1 MNERNMRN
9 RRAIRLSITAA
20 ALLTLAKVGVA
31 FITGSVAVLSEATHS
46 LTDFVAAAIALI
58 AIRRAAQPPDSK
70 HRYGH
75 EKLENLSAVAEG
87 FIVLAAITY
96 VIVNAVDKLLSGST
110 HVSNPWLA
118 AGVMLVSAITNF
130 GISRMLLRTGAET
143 DSTAVIAD
151 GHHLITDVYTSAGA
165 AIGLAL
171 VAITGNNVIDPI
183 VALLVSGLVIRIG
196 IHLIVDAFRVLVDE
210 GLPDEEIAIIE
221 HVLQHEFGN
230 ELGYHRLR
238 TRRGG
243 SRRHVDVHL
252 TIDGLL
258 TLNAAHEI
266 AERVEDAIC
275 RALPNTDVLTHIE
288 PKSAAPPPGSDIG
301 PGDRL

>member
-1 MNERNMRN
+1 MRN

-20 ALLTLAKVGVA
+20 AALTLAKVGAA

-58 AIRRAAQPPDSK
+58 AIRRAAHPPDSK

-87 FIVLAAITY
+87 VIVLVATSY
-96 VIVNAVDKLLSGST
+96 VIANAIDKLVSGSNDVT
-110 HVSNPWLA
+110 SPWLA
-118 AGVMLVSAITNF
+118 AAVMAVSAITNLY
-130 GISRMLLRTGAET
+130 ISRMLLRTGAET
-143 DSTAVIAD
+143 ESTAVTAD
-151 GHHLITDVYTSAGA
+151 GHHLMTDVYTSAGA

-171 VAITGNNVIDPI
+171 VAITGENTIDPI
-183 VALLVSGLVIRIG
+183 VALLVSALVVRIG
-196 IHLIVDAFRVLVDE
+196 IRLIIDAFRVLVDE
-210 GLPDEEIAIIE
+210 GLPDEEIALIE
-221 HVLQHEFGN
+221 HVLNHEFGN
-230 ELGYHRLR
+230 EVGYHRLR

-258 TLNAAHEI
+258 TLNAAHDV

-301 PGDRL
+301 RGDRL